1 MPTGRNELIGA
12 TATPLR
18 ADYTCQRELLLGH
31 GRDLL
36 ARGCDGIVLFGTTGE
51 GPCLPVAER
60 RSVLEFLL
68 ERGLPP
74 ERLIVASG
82 SASLADAI
90 ELTRHALAA
99 GVARVLLMPPFF
111 LRAAATEE
119 GTYRFYAE
127 VALRVADH
135 RLRLLLYHFPEI
147 SGVALTAPLIRRLS
161 DAFGEVVLGIKD
173 SGGDWNETATFLQAF
188 PELRVY
194 TGTEVHAR
202 RAIQA
207 GGAGTICGLANVIPQ
222 ALRQFLD
229 APEDEAGS
237 WLAWIQAVDDALSAG
252 PFLPACKAAMA
263 AASGVADWRRV
274 LPPLSALDDAAFDRL
289 AETLGTLAEQHG
301 LLLG

>member
-1 MPTGRNELIGA
+1 MPTGGRELICA
-12 TATPLR
+12 IATPLHP
-18 ADYTCQRELLLGH
+18 DYTCQRELLLGH

-68 ERGLPP
+68 EHGVAP

-82 SASLADAI
+82 CASLADAV

-119 GTYRFYAE
+119 GTFRFYAE
-127 VALRVADH
+127 VALRVADP
-135 RLRLLLYHFPEI
+135 RLRLILYHFPEI
-147 SGVALTAPLIRRLS
+147 SGIALSAPLIRRLL

-173 SGGDWNETATFLQAF
+173 SGGDWPTTAAFLQAF

-202 RAIQA
+202 RAIGEGA
-207 GGAGTICGLANVIPQ
+207 AGTICGLANVIPQ

-229 APEDEAGS
+229 TSEDEAER

-252 PFLPACKAAMA
+252 PFLPACKAAIA
-263 AASGVADWRRV
+263 AASGAADWRRV
-274 LPPLSALDDAAFDRL
+274 LPPLSALDDHTFDRFTR
-289 AETLGTLAEQHG
+289 TLRTLAEQHRQS
-301 LLLG
+301 L